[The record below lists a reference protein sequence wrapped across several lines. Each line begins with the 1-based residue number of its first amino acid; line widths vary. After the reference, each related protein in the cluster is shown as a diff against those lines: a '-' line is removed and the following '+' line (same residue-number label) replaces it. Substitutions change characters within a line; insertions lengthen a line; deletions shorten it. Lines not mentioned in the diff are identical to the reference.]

1 MENSKLEK
9 IRKSA
14 GVTAT
19 VLSVIKTI
27 LIVGLVM
34 AVAAGIS
41 VMCLRTGDEG
51 KTVEV
56 FGKKITVHNMVSVG
70 DLSVESFDFLDMFNI
85 EDPFVL
91 AGVNCFVAAVL
102 IALVLIAVILLRR
115 TFTSIQKSDTP
126 FKPEILRSIK
136 LTGILVTVIVLT
148 SSIGIAAVVGL
159 AFWCVYTI
167 FDYGIE
173 LQTDADE
180 TL

>member
-14 GVTAT
+14 GVTST
-19 VLSVIKTI
+19 VLNVIKTI
-27 LIVGLVM
+27 LIVGMVM
-34 AVAAGIS
+34 AVVAGIS

-70 DLSVESFDFLDMFNI
+70 DLSVESFDFLDMFRI

-102 IALVLIAVILLRR
+102 IALVLVAVIVLRR
-115 TFTSIQKSDTP
+115 TFTAIQKSDTP